1 MIFPIILHYAFGEG
15 GSCANLAKVIQFYKN
30 LNRQTLEI
38 DQPETANWINVSP
51 PFQPKEIDDLSEK
64 LLIPHDFLTD
74 TLDIEERAR
83 FEMED
88 EVKLLI
94 LKTPVENKSLNE
106 SDAYYITIPIAIII
120 TGLSQ
125 VITVNS
131 FENDA
136 IRRFLSTFAKRHP
149 ERPNMMVLKIFEK
162 VVMDFMEVLKE
173 INHRRNI
180 FEQKLYDSNRNEE
193 LLSLMRVQKSLVY
206 LITALRTDELLLM
219 KLERT
224 NFLNCDEDEKEFL
237 NDLIV
242 EFSQALEMANTY
254 TNILSSSLDAFAS
267 IINNNMNIVI
277 KRLTAITIILSVPA
291 LVAGFF
297 GMNVHFPTENTIIGF
312 YAALSISVI
321 LSILLSLYFNK
332 KKWF

>member
-1 MIFPIILHYAFGEG
+1 M
-15 GSCANLAKVIQFYKN
+15 IQFYKN

-38 DQPETANWINVSP
+38 EVADTANWINVSP
-51 PFQPKEIDDLSEK
+51 PFKQQEIDALSEQ
-64 LLIPHDFLTD
+64 LSIPHDFLTD

-83 FEMED
+83 YEQED
-88 EVKLLI
+88 GSRLII

-106 SDAYYITIPIAIII
+106 SDAFFITIPIAVII
-120 TGLSQ
+120 TERSQ
-125 VITVNS
+125 VVTVNS
-131 FENDA
+131 FENVA
-136 IRRFLSTFAKRHP
+136 IRRFLTTFAKRHP
-149 ERPNMMVLKIFEK
+149 ERPNMLVLKIFEK

-173 INHRRNI
+173 INLRRNN

-193 LLSLMRVQKSLVY
+193 LLALMRIQKSLVY
-206 LITALRTDELLLM
+206 FLTALRSNELLLM
-219 KLERT
+219 KMERT
-224 NFLNCDEDEKEFL
+224 NFLNGDEEEKEFL
-237 NDLIV
+237 SDLIV

-297 GMNVHFPTENTIIGF
+297 GMNVHFPTENTVRGF
-312 YAALSISVI
+312 YAALAISVL